1 MQLELSELR
10 RGVSVHEAEMNSIC
24 TPLNYSSRDAAPE
37 RAARGNKGCWQ
48 HNCTANIS
56 GFRVAAS
63 LKTFGV

>member
-10 RGVSVHEAEMNSIC
+10 RGVSVHEAEMNSVC

-37 RAARGNKGCWQ
+37 RAARGDKGCWQ
-48 HNCTANIS
+48 RNCTANIS
-56 GFRVAAS
+56 CFHVAAG

>member
-37 RAARGNKGCWQ
+37 RAARGDAGSITVLRTYQGFPWQ
-48 HNCTANIS
+48 Q
-56 GFRVAAS
+56 V
-63 LKTFGV
+63 